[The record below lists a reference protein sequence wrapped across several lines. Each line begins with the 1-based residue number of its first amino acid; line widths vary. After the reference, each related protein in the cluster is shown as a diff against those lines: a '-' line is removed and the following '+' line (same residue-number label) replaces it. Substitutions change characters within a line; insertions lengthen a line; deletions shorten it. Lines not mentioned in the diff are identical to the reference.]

1 MQQFLKDL
9 ENIISTINSYLA
21 DYILVILLIGVGVL
35 YTIRTR
41 FVQVR
46 CFGQGMK
53 KVFGGM
59 TLKGKKQKGG
69 MSSFQAF
76 TTAVAAQV
84 GTGNIVGASSA
95 ILLGGPGSIFWMWI
109 IAFFGMATIY
119 AEAVL
124 AQKTKKVNDD
134 GSVSG
139 GPVYYIRK
147 AFKGKFG
154 KFLAGFF
161 AVAVIISLGFIGSM
175 VQSNAISS
183 SIATAGG
190 FEQSKWGWIVGVVV
204 AIVALL
210 IFVGGAKRIASV
222 TEKIV
227 PIMAIVYLLGG
238 LVVLGFR
245 ITVIPEAVWMIL
257 KFAFTPQAIIGGGI
271 GYALKSAVS
280 MGAKRGLFSN
290 EAGMGSTPH
299 AHAQANVDTAHEQG
313 VTAMISVF
321 IDTFVVLTMTA
332 LIIITTLYAG
342 NGEISQISNAALAQG
357 TSVIDAVSEA
367 GYSADTLVSLAIA
380 SLFGGSTAG
389 MIVGSVFVAVCLTF
403 FAFSTIISWN
413 LFGRINFEY
422 LFGKKAI
429 GVYFGLCGIFIL
441 LGSLLSNGLVWGF
454 NDLFNYLMVLPNVI
468 ALIALS
474 GMVVNEVK
482 TYGKRK
488 SAEETPNQALDEKIE
503 N

>member
-9 ENIISTINSYLA
+9 ESIIGVINSYLA
-21 DYILVILLIGVGVL
+21 DYILVVLLIGVGL
-35 YTIRTR
+35 FYTVRTR

-46 CFGQGMK
+46 CLGQGMK
-53 KVFGGM
+53 KVFGGIK
-59 TLKGKKQKGG
+59 LKGDKQKGG

-84 GTGNIVGASSA
+84 GTGNIVGASGA
-95 ILLGGPGSIFWMWI
+95 ILLGGPGAIFWMWI
-109 IAFFGMATIY
+109 IAFLGMATIY

-124 AQKTKKVNDD
+124 AQKTRIVNED

-161 AVAVIISLGFIGSM
+161 AVAVIISLGFVGSM

-183 SIATAGG
+183 AVASAGG
-190 FEQSKWGWIVGVVV
+190 FDYTTWGWTIGIVV
-204 AIVALL
+204 ASLAVL

-238 LVVLGFR
+238 LIILGFK
-245 ITVIPEAVWMIL
+245 ITVVPEALWMII
-257 KFAFTPQAIIGGGI
+257 KFAFTPQAIIGGSV
-271 GYALKSAVS
+271 GYALKSAIS

-299 AHAQANVDTAHEQG
+299 AHAQANVKTAHEQG
-313 VTAMISVF
+313 VSAMVSVF

-342 NGEISQISNAALAQG
+342 NGEITKITNATLANG
-357 TSVIDAVSEA
+357 GNVIEAVNGA

-380 SLFGGSTAG
+380 SLFGGSQVGT
-389 MIVGSVFVAVCLTF
+389 IVGSVFVAVCLTF

-429 GVYFGLCGIFIL
+429 GVYFGLCGVFIL
-441 LGSLLSNGLVWGF
+441 LGSLLSNGLVWSF
-454 NDLFNYLMVLPNVI
+454 NDLFNYLMVIPN
-468 ALIALS
+468 ALALVALS
-474 GMVVNEVK
+474 SVVVK
-482 TYGKRK
+482 EIRTFGKKK
-488 SAEETPNQALDEKIE
+488 SADETPNQPLDKNLEK
-503 N
+503 